1 MVHRANLAQTDDKL
15 MNKRMNAVLPSVL
28 IILFVIGYL
37 ITAYVTLD
45 ATTRRV
51 PVLFGFVTL
60 VLLAIDLFKGVA
72 AGAKQSVSADP
83 GREIKA
89 ILFVAGGVAGIYL
102 IGFLAAIPLYL
113 VLSITCLG
121 AQPIRV
127 ALIVALIAS
136 LSIFLIFEVALAYRL
151 FPGILFS

>member
-1 MVHRANLAQTDDKL
+1 MS
-15 MNKRMNAVLPSVL
+15 KRLSAIMPSIL

-37 ITAYVTLD
+37 ITAYLTLD

-51 PVLFGFVTL
+51 PVLFGFVTFALL
-60 VLLAIDLFKGVA
+60 VIDILSNKSPA
-72 AGAKQSVSADP
+72 AESGSSMSH
-83 GREIKA
+83 GREITA

-102 IGFLAAIPLYL
+102 LGFLVAIPLYL
-113 VLSITCLG
+113 VLSITYLG

-127 ALIVALIAS
+127 AIIVALIAS
-136 LSIFLIFEVALAYRL
+136 ASIYLIFEIALSYRL